1 LDGSSRGKSSHATVR
16 QNVMSNRIN
25 MLENDLLSNQ
35 ARPESGKMLNAV
47 LREEKRK
54 NMNNTTYDIV

>member
-1 LDGSSRGKSSHATVR
+1 
-16 QNVMSNRIN
+16 MSNRIN
-25 MLENDLLSNQ
+25 MLENDLLTNQ
-35 ARPESGKMLNAV
+35 ARPESGKMLNAA

>member
-1 LDGSSRGKSSHATVR
+1 
-16 QNVMSNRIN
+16 

-35 ARPESGKMLNAV
+35 ARPESGKMVNAAF
-47 LREEKRK
+47 REEKRK